1 MLDFVR
7 KHCFTLAIGILLWQG
22 WSRSQA
28 AEPNSSEGVEPL
40 PAPQRIAPE
49 EVEMRAPGAPA
60 AAMNDPFYLAELLAQ
75 RAAEAAA
82 RSQPQDQGTGGSGG
96 TTGVEVSAGPG
107 VPVLRV
113 VLQSTL
119 PGAPGR
125 AWINGADV
133 VVGDAVPG
141 ADPEQPPVLLEVG
154 GTSVVV
160 GWRGKRF
167 RIDLDGTA
175 PVEEGIR

>member
-1 MLDFVR
+1 MLDLIR
-7 KHCFTLAIGILLWQG
+7 RHCFVLAIGILLWQG

-28 AEPNSSEGVEPL
+28 AEPSSTAGVEPL
-40 PAPQRIAPE
+40 PAPQRIAPDD
-49 EVEMRAPGAPA
+49 VPLRGDGAPIA
-60 AAMNDPFYLAELLAQ
+60 APNDPFYLAELLAH
-75 RAAEAAA
+75 RALEEAA
-82 RSQPQDQGTGGSGG
+82 RSQGGVQGAANGAKTGIA
-96 TTGVEVSAGPG
+96 VNAGPG
-107 VPVLRV
+107 APPLLV

-119 PGAPGR
+119 PGTPGR

-133 VVGDAVPG
+133 EVGSAVPG

-167 RIDLDGTA
+167 RIDLDGKA
-175 PVEEGIR
+175 PIEEELR